1 MDVDLEKNFEGISLT
16 GEHKQPLKEIQHE
29 NCGSHAGQGS
39 EEDLAKVAVLMKKAR
54 KAVEE
59 GHPRAAL
66 EILQQ
71 AANIQPT
78 EKVQKRIAKLEA
90 YLAENGSED
99 DEEEDDNMVH
109 VGKGFYV
116 YKDLYDKLYDYQ
128 RDSLLWFWRL
138 HRKQKGGILGDD
150 MGLGKTVQVVA
161 FLSGLFDME
170 QVSSVLIVV
179 PVALVINW
187 QREFQNWAPGI
198 GVYAFHGAS
207 KKERER
213 LLERVQRRGGVL
225 MVSYGLVMT
234 CWEQINHH
242 HGAEF
247 VWDYVILDEGHKIKN
262 PNKTTKAVHAIS
274 ATHRFILTGTP
285 IQNNLKELWSL
296 FNFVTHGTLLGT
308 QQTFKAEYDNPIT
321 RAREKDATASEK
333 LLGNEM
339 AESLRLLIAPYF
351 LRRTKA
357 DVLENKGDEE
367 RGAERVDDND
377 ETDSVTSG
385 STRDGRSLNVIPSL
399 TRKNDLIV
407 WLSLTETQVQIYQ
420 DFISLD
426 RVKELLMTK
435 RSPLAELTILK
446 KLCDHPRLLSKRAC
460 RQLGLEM
467 SEEGHDENSDPHS
480 NEMESAATNIHTIDD
495 QVLLMESG
503 KLQFLVH
510 LLTNLRGEGHR
521 CLVFSQ
527 SRKMLDIVQKVL
539 RARHFK
545 LMRLDGTITKLAE
558 REDIIS
564 RFQGDKSYSVF
575 LLTTQV
581 GGVGLTL
588 TGADRVVII
597 DPSWNPATDNQAVDR
612 AYRIGQTRSVVIYR
626 LITCGTVEEKI
637 YRRQIFKESLTKQTT
652 GSSKNPYRYF
662 TRQELR
668 ELFVLDDPK
677 SSRTQMQLEEMHAA
691 QRKTDTELDAHIAFL
706 YSLDIFGISDH
717 DLMFSQEAQAEQN
730 HEYEEEGNHYIQQRV
745 QRAQELV
752 AAESDLTRKL
762 NDHIQ
767 RGTEGPGS
775 ALKKRYSMNINRER
789 LQSEWME
796 KSGEGALKPPLEDI
810 PKYYR
815 PEDRPPPRLPR
826 VDDAVQDLDRT
837 MEDLTLDDTRGTRAT
852 DGGDDDDDCFRDDQ
866 QELSVKIE
874 DCHEDDGLGTG
885 RSGREEDEDLV
896 IIDTSLMSNEED
908 FENGL
913 DPVGDDV
920 KRPPSVFVVEDNS
933 RPGSCVGDR
942 AFIEEDSNLSMRSV
956 DEWEGGEHDNLSARH
971 VDGDEDGQSKSC
983 QNDADVNFDLDFDQG
998 SPKSPSE
1005 MVEGPREMDDDND
1018 DSYELV
1024 VGMSPPKHL
1033 TEGST
1038 GSLLTGEGSDP
1049 CPLDMATSNIV
1060 LTSGSAFADSS
1071 SRPSKHQ
1078 MPSDTDS
1085 YGMTELASGR
1095 QSDVPYF
1102 DATRQ
1107 LSLEESKSLTL
1118 SRAESRSSD
1127 ANSRGHTIEWE
1138 DGEGS
1143 KGRMSDCELRLQSQ
1157 ASFENCDGEFE
1168 ESEGR
1173 GYETLD
1179 NADADGSSCE
1189 EMVEVS
1195 IASFCC
1201 QAQDD
1206 VDSVSDDACLSGTED
1221 DGGADAPMEADASRS
1236 PGSIGDGEGR
1246 GRDESVEECE
1256 ASAEESY
1263 VAVSVA
1269 SFCVQAEPLDTSMND
1284 CSSSPL
1290 HDRHDQEPK
1299 DRDVHKGW
1307 LSSFDMSG
1315 SNLQQELGNSRRL
1328 SGVEEAKNQREKS
1341 PREGDPREK
1350 PSMPD
1355 IDLNA
1360 TSRLLG
1366 LTSDDSPFVDT
1377 SSPVVAR
1384 IRGTRRRL
1392 VSDDEDEEE
1401 EEEQSEGKVS
1411 VPNTD
1416 RNRKRT
1422 ASNVLVGNSEDEM
1435 EEDDGERASSSTGC
1449 KDSRLNS
1456 ALEDSMADF
1465 IVQDSDMSFS
1475 NAEDQAESRPP
1486 IQGNAFSFVGKEAD
1500 MRISSSDELPMGMA
1514 SSLEVFD
1521 GRGSAPVPADMACMS
1536 GLIAGRRSSPAPAGM
1551 ARMPFVITTVCCR
1564 PIHEAGEYRMMN
1576 SSVDQSY
1583 GESVEEEENS
1593 LAEDAG
1599 LDTSEM
1605 GECHGARG
1613 RQQRQ
1618 RKQISSYDEEGDEGG
1633 RSENRV
1639 SAEEE
1644 EDLGRHHQLG
1654 GKKKTRRLVMHDS
1667 DEDSEDDAE
1676 DSDDREDVGDSPS
1689 MEEMKK
1695 QSWQGHH
1702 GIDDDGDDEVE
1713 DDDSNGELE
1722 EGAGG
1727 DDEPSG
1733 MVRQKHDRRAA
1744 AMGHSGTDEDD
1755 EEEDEEEEELDGE
1768 SDECDD
1774 DDEDEDEL
1782 DDEMREKYKE
1792 LVYKGK
1798 SKLAEGNMEGALR
1811 AFLQALCID
1820 GSSEKL
1826 QLIALKLK
1834 MKLQK

>member
-29 NCGSHAGQGS
+29 NCSSRSGQGS
-39 EEDLAKVAVLMKKAR
+39 EEDQARVAVLMKKAR

-71 AANIQPT
+71 AAKIQPT

-367 RGAERVDDND
+367 RGAERADDND
-377 ETDSVTSG
+377 EMDSVRSG
-385 STRDGRSLNVIPSL
+385 STRDGRSLSPQNVIPSL

-407 WLSLTETQVQIYQ
+407 WLSLTDTQVQIYQ

-467 SEEGHDENSDPHS
+467 SEEGHDENSDPLS
-480 NEMESAATNIHTIDD
+480 SEMESAATNIHTIDD

-852 DGGDDDDDCFRDDQ
+852 DGGDDDDDDCFQDDP
-866 QELSVKIE
+866 QEFSVKIE
-874 DCHEDDGLGTG
+874 DCHKDDGLGAG
-885 RSGREEDEDLV
+885 RSCREEDEEDLV

-933 RPGSCVGDR
+933 RPGSRVGDR

-956 DEWEGGEHDNLSARH
+956 DEWEGGEHDNSSAQR
-971 VDGDEDGQSKSC
+971 VDGDEDGRSKSC
-983 QNDADVNFDLDFDQG
+983 QNDDDVNFDLDFDQG
-998 SPKSPSE
+998 SPKSPSK
-1005 MVEGPREMDDDND
+1005 MVEGPRKMDDDND

-1049 CPLDMATSNIV
+1049 CSLDMATSNIV
-1060 LTSGSAFADSS
+1060 LTSGSALADTS

-1157 ASFENCDGEFE
+1157 ASFENCDGQFE

-1299 DRDVHKGW
+1299 DRDVHKGR

-1315 SNLQQELGNSRRL
+1315 SNLQQELGNSRGL

-1384 IRGTRRRL
+1384 TRGTRRRL

-1401 EEEQSEGKVS
+1401 EEEQCEGKVS

-1422 ASNVLVGNSEDEM
+1422 PSNVLVGNSEDEM

-1475 NAEDQAESRPP
+1475 NAEDQSVA
-1486 IQGNAFSFVGKEAD
+1486 V
-1500 MRISSSDELPMGMA
+1500 
-1514 SSLEVFD
+1514 
-1521 GRGSAPVPADMACMS
+1521 
-1536 GLIAGRRSSPAPAGM
+1536 
-1551 ARMPFVITTVCCR
+1551 
-1564 PIHEAGEYRMMN
+1564 MN

-1583 GESVEEEENS
+1583 GESAEEEENS

-1599 LDTSEM
+1599 SDTSEM

-1618 RKQISSYDEEGDEGG
+1618 RKEISSYDEEDDEGG

-1654 GKKKTRRLVMHDS
+1654 GKKKIRRLVVHDS

-1702 GIDDDGDDEVE
+1702 GMDDDGDDEVE

-1722 EGAGG
+1722 GGAGG

-1733 MVRQKHDRRAA
+1733 MARQKHDSRAA

-1755 EEEDEEEEELDGE
+1755 EEEEEEEEEELDGE

-1774 DDEDEDEL
+1774 EDEDEDEL
-1782 DDEMREKYKE
+1782 DDEMREQYKE

>member
-1 MDVDLEKNFEGISLT
+1 MDGDLEKNFKGISLT

-29 NCGSHAGQGS
+29 NCGSHAGQAS
-39 EEDLAKVAVLMKKAR
+39 EEDQAKVAVLMKKAR

-71 AANIQPT
+71 AAKIQPT

-187 QREFQNWAPGI
+187 QREFKNWAPGI

-308 QQTFKAEYDNPIT
+308 QQTFRAEYDNPIT

-357 DVLENKGDEE
+357 DVLENKGDREQ
-367 RGAERVDDND
+367 GAERADDND

-385 STRDGRSLNVIPSL
+385 STRDGRSLSPQNVIPSL

-407 WLSLTETQVQIYQ
+407 WLSLTDTQVQIYQ

-467 SEEGHDENSDPHS
+467 SEEGHDENSDPLS
-480 NEMESAATNIHTIDD
+480 SEMESAATNIHTIDD

-691 QRKTDTELDAHIAFL
+691 QRKTDTELNAHIAFL

-730 HEYEEEGNHYIQQRV
+730 HEYEEEGSHYIQQRV
-745 QRAQELV
+745 MRAQELV

-815 PEDRPPPRLPR
+815 PDDRPPPRVPK
-826 VDDAVQDLDRT
+826 VDDAVQELDRT
-837 MEDLTLDDTRGTRAT
+837 MEDLTLDDTRGSRAT
-852 DGGDDDDDCFRDDQ
+852 DDGDNDDDDDHFQDDQ

-874 DCHEDDGLGTG
+874 DCHEDDGLGAG
-885 RSGREEDEDLV
+885 RNGREEDEEDLV

-920 KRPPSVFVVEDNS
+920 KRPPSVFVIEDNS
-933 RPGSCVGDR
+933 RPGSRVGDR

-956 DEWEGGEHDNLSARH
+956 DEWERGEDDNLSARH

-983 QNDADVNFDLDFDQG
+983 QNDDDVNFDLHFHQG
-998 SPKSPSE
+998 SPKSPSD
-1005 MVEGPREMDDDND
+1005 MVEGPCGMDDND

-1049 CPLDMATSNIV
+1049 FPLDMATSNIV
-1060 LTSGSAFADSS
+1060 LTSGSALADSCS
-1071 SRPSKHQ
+1071 GPSKHQ

-1118 SRAESRSSD
+1118 SRAESRCSD

-1138 DGEGS
+1138 EGEGS
-1143 KGRMSDCELRLQSQ
+1143 KEQMSDFGSRLQSQ
-1157 ASFENCDGEFE
+1157 ASFQNCDRDFE
-1168 ESEGR
+1168 ESGRR
-1173 GYETLD
+1173 GYEAVD
-1179 NADADGSSCE
+1179 DADGDGSSCE

-1206 VDSVSDDACLSGTED
+1206 IGSVSDDACLSGADD

-1236 PGSIGDGEGR
+1236 PSGSIGGSRSR
-1246 GRDESVEECE
+1246 GCDESVEECE

-1284 CSSSPL
+1284 CPSSPL

-1299 DRDVHKGW
+1299 DRDVHKGR
-1307 LSSFDMSG
+1307 LSSFDTSSISKQEQG
-1315 SNLQQELGNSRRL
+1315 SSRRQ
-1328 SGVEEAKNQREKS
+1328 SGMDQAKNHEEKS
-1341 PREGDPREK
+1341 PREGDLRVK

-1384 IRGTRRRL
+1384 TRGTRRRL

-1401 EEEQSEGKVS
+1401 EEERSEGKVS

-1422 ASNVLVGNSEDEM
+1422 PSNILVGNSEDEM

-1475 NAEDQAESRPP
+1475 NAEDQSVA
-1486 IQGNAFSFVGKEAD
+1486 V
-1500 MRISSSDELPMGMA
+1500 
-1514 SSLEVFD
+1514 
-1521 GRGSAPVPADMACMS
+1521 
-1536 GLIAGRRSSPAPAGM
+1536 
-1551 ARMPFVITTVCCR
+1551 
-1564 PIHEAGEYRMMN
+1564 MN
-1576 SSVDQSY
+1576 SSVDQSHV
-1583 GESVEEEENS
+1583 ESAEEEESS

-1618 RKQISSYDEEGDEGG
+1618 RKQISRDDEEGGEGA

-1644 EDLGRHHQLG
+1644 EGIGKHHQFG
-1654 GKKKTRRLVMHDS
+1654 GRKKTRRLVVHDS

-1676 DSDDREDVGDSPS
+1676 DNKDREDRG
-1689 MEEMKK
+1689 MEGVKK

-1702 GIDDDGDDEVE
+1702 GMDGDGDDEEEEE
-1713 DDDSNGELE
+1713 DDSTGEPE
-1722 EGAGG
+1722 EAAGG

-1733 MVRQKHDRRAA
+1733 MVRQKLDSRAA
-1744 AMGHSGTDEDD
+1744 ALVHSGTDEDD
-1755 EEEDEEEEELDGE
+1755 EEEDEEEEEEEEDEDEEELDGE

-1774 DDEDEDEL
+1774 EDEDEDEL
-1782 DDEMREKYKE
+1782 NDEMREKYKE

-1798 SKLAEGNMEGALR
+1798 SKLAEGNTEGALR